1 MYRTK
6 GKKTKFKDQIGS
18 CSASYDNDLGYLV
31 GRYWTDQL
39 TRGRIHFADFETV
52 QEKLNR

>member
-6 GKKTKFKDQIGS
+6 GKETKFKDQIGS
-18 CSASYDNDLGYLV
+18 CSASYDPDLGYWI